1 MEAIGYLVCETAQSL
16 LWPPLLSKV
25 PIFSVIS
32 MFSMYIFVLY
42 DRRIFIPSIRGLIWH
57 DLRWFAAAGGKLVNK
72 RAQNTEA
79 LYIIVPV

>member
-1 MEAIGYLVCETAQSL
+1 
-16 LWPPLLSKV
+16 
-25 PIFSVIS
+25 
-32 MFSMYIFVLY
+32 MFSRYIFALY

-72 RAQNTEA
+72 RAPNTEA